1 MAINNNI
8 YMYTYD
14 TIFSY
19 IISENI
25 ELLKCTNG
33 AMNTYLPI
41 LLSLLII
48 VYNNCGTYFF

>member
-1 MAINNNI
+1 
-8 YMYTYD
+8 MYTYD

-41 LLSLLII
+41 LLSLIII
-48 VYNNCGTYFF
+48 VSNNCSTYFY